1 MTTVPLELA
10 RYGAAETLEFADE
23 LQAVYL
29 ASHREQQDNPW
40 YSPEKFWER
49 LAEMYAPI
57 PGFELVTG
65 RIDGRMIGYSFGT
78 PYGRPRAVWHKA
90 VRIYPELLPV
100 STGAPVYI
108 FREFAVHPDQQ
119 GRGFARII
127 HDALLSQRPES
138 LAYLLVRVGNPARAV
153 YESWG
158 WRVIGQDQPFAESPV
173 MDEMARRLA

>member
-10 RYGAAETLEFADE
+10 RYGAAGTLELADE

-57 PGFELVTG
+57 PGFELVAG
-65 RIDGRMIGYSFGT
+65 RIGGRMIGYAFGT
-78 PYGRPRAVWHKA
+78 PYGRPQAVWHKA
-90 VRIYPELLPV
+90 VRIYPELRLA

-119 GRGFARII
+119 GRGVARIV
-127 HDALLSQRPES
+127 HDALLSQRPEP
-138 LAYLLVRVGNPARAV
+138 LAYLLVRVGNPARAA

-158 WRVIGQDQPFAESPV
+158 WRVIGQDQPFADSPV
-173 MDEMARRLA
+173 MDEMARPLV